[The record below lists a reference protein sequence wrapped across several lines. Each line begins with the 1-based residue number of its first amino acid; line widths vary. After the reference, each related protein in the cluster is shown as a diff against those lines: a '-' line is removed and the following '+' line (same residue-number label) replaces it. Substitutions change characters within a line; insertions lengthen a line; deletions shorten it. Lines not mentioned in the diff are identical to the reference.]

1 MRPLTYALL
10 IFLIAGQGVY
20 AADKYPSDPNELLR
34 TKSCPIVKD
43 PNELRDLLQSRW
55 DAVIIIQKKKDIDE
69 KVKVEQIYKIV
80 SPLFDFPLMAKLT
93 LGRTNWPKLSPPQR
107 EKFTRLFTSRLRSSY
122 LEKMKFYMNEKAI
135 YKPVLQKKKTIIYVP
150 MQLITKDSKIVILY
164 KLRKADKFWKIYDVE
179 IQGVS
184 ILLTYRSQ
192 FDDILRRGT
201 VKGLLSQLEK
211 PPDD

>member
-20 AADKYPSDPNELLR
+20 AANKYPSDPNELLR
-34 TKSCPIVKD
+34 TKSYPIVKD

-93 LGRTNWPKLSPPQR
+93 LGRTNWPKFRPPQR

-122 LEKMKFYMNEKAI
+122 LEKMKFYMNEKAL

-150 MQLITKDSKIVILY
+150 MQLITKGSEIAILY

-201 VKGLLSQLEK
+201 VKDLLSQLEK

>member
-20 AADKYPSDPNELLR
+20 AANKYPSDPNELLR

-69 KVKVEQIYKIV
+69 KVKVEQIYKII

-122 LEKMKFYMNEKAI
+122 LEKMKFYMNEKAL
-135 YKPVLQKKKTIIYVP
+135 YKPVLQKKKTIIFVP
-150 MQLITKDSKIVILY
+150 MQLITKDSEIAILY

-192 FDDILRRGT
+192 FNDILRRGT
-201 VKGLLSQLEK
+201 VKDLLSQLEK

>member
-1 MRPLTYALL
+1 MRLLTYALL

-20 AADKYPSDPNELLR
+20 AADKYPSDPNKLLR

-55 DAVIIIQKKKDIDE
+55 DAVIIILKKKNINE
-69 KVKVEQIYKIV
+69 KVKEEQIYKIV

-93 LGRTNWPKLSPPQR
+93 LGRTNWPRLSPPQR
-107 EKFTRLFTSRLRSSY
+107 EKFTRLFTSRLRYSY
-122 LEKMKFYMNEKAI
+122 LEKIKFYRNEKAL
-135 YKPVLQKKKTIIYVP
+135 YKPVQQKKKTIIYVP
-150 MQLITKDSKIVILY
+150 MQLINKDSKITILY
-164 KLRKADKFWKIYDVE
+164 KFRKADKFWKIYDVE

-201 VKGLLSQLEK
+201 VKNLLSQLEK

>member
-1 MRPLTYALL
+1 MRRLTYALL
-10 IFLIAGQGVY
+10 IFLIAGLGVY
-20 AADKYPSDPNELLR
+20 AANKYPSDPNELLR
-34 TKSCPIVKD
+34 TKSFPIVKD

-93 LGRTNWPKLSPPQR
+93 LGRTNWPKLIPPQR

-122 LEKMKFYMNEKAI
+122 LEKMKFYTNDKAL
-135 YKPVLQKKKTIIYVP
+135 YKPVQQKKKTIIYVP
-150 MQLITKDSKIVILY
+150 MQLITKDSEITILY
-164 KLRKADKFWKIYDVE
+164 KLRKADKYWKIYDLE

-184 ILLTYRSQ
+184 ILMTYRSQ
-192 FDDILRRGT
+192 FDDILRQGT
-201 VKGLLSQLEK
+201 VKDLLSQMEK

>member
-1 MRPLTYALL
+1 MRCLMYALL
-10 IFLIAGQGVY
+10 VFLIAGHGVY

-34 TKSCPIVKD
+34 TRSYPIVKD

-55 DAVIIIQKKKDIDE
+55 DAVIIIHKKKDIDE

-93 LGRTNWPKLSPPQR
+93 LGRTNWPRLSPLQR

-122 LEKMKFYMNEKAI
+122 LEKMKFYKNEKAL
-135 YKPVLQKKKTIIYVP
+135 YKPVKQKKKTIVYVP
-150 MQLITKDSKIVILY
+150 MQLITKDSEIVILY
-164 KLRKADKFWKIYDVE
+164 KLRKVGKFWKIYDVE

-192 FDDILRRGT
+192 FNDILRRGT
-201 VKGLLSQLEK
+201 VKDLLSQLGK

>member
-1 MRPLTYALL
+1 MRRLTCALL

-20 AADKYPSDPNELLR
+20 AANKYPSDPNELLR

-55 DAVIIIQKKKDIDE
+55 DAVIIIQKKKDISE
-69 KVKVEQIYKIV
+69 KVKVEQIKKIV

-122 LEKMKFYMNEKAI
+122 LEKMKFYMNEKAL
-135 YKPVLQKKKTIIYVP
+135 YKPVLQKKKTIIFVP
-150 MQLITKDSKIVILY
+150 MQLITKDSEIAILY
-164 KLRKADKFWKIYDVE
+164 QLRKADKFWKIYDVE

-192 FDDILRRGT
+192 FNDILRRGT
-201 VKGLLSQLEK
+201 VKDLLSQLEK